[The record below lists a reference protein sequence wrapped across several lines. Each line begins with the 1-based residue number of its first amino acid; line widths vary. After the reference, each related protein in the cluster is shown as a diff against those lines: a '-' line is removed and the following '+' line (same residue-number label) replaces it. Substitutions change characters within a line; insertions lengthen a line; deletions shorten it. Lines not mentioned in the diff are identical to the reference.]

1 MAADKARVSNLQY
14 QVGSEETSRSVMML
28 NYYITLDSAAAA
40 AAPDPPAAVRQLPQ
54 GRAHDQAPQTAPGQ
68 L

>member
-1 MAADKARVSNLQY
+1 MILS
-14 QVGSEETSRSVMML
+14 
-28 NYYITLDSAAAA
+28 YYITLDSAAAA

-68 L
+68 QEKCDDFHKNVVRMSSDW